1 MSRHFHARAGWTGAL
16 LISAALLSAC
26 GGGGDAGPAPVVEAP
41 TAIPS
46 ELSINATALS
56 DVMSGTAFT
65 SNAAALSGLSHLW
78 IFGDG
83 STSGEAS
90 PKHDYAKVGDY
101 EVSLRVTN
109 SAGASKE
116 VKFKLSVNNRA
127 HVRGLVCSAAND
139 GGWCWQQPRPTGT
152 SREDYFFLDAQTG
165 WSVGDNGEIFK
176 TADGGKTWA
185 RQDSGLR
192 TRLLAIAFADA
203 NSGWAVGEFGAVLRS
218 TDGGKT
224 WSQQALGLSD
234 SGMRLRV
241 IDANTAVAYSS
252 YGYSRV
258 RRTTDGGKTWTEASF
273 TPTEV
278 GSDGTLWSFDGNT
291 LKKSADGGATSST
304 LYTGSGYSERFQL
317 LSPQLL
323 FLRNFSAIWDSATS
337 RYINKLT
344 LRRSTDGGASWTSY
358 EAQGLIDADLNYSGP
373 GEVVFQDADR
383 GFLVAGAAI
392 YRTADGGRNW
402 TKLGVPSTG
411 SWSYSS
417 ARVFAGGVLYRKSNA
432 YDSKDHFISEDGG
445 SSWQRIAT
453 PTSEGLYDYSPR
465 RLGAKSWLWVKGD
478 QAYLSQDG
486 MQSWTQVGGVSSEV
500 AQRSLVAAWFFDAKR
515 GLALNA
521 SGELQETSN
530 GGLVWTTKLKNLA
543 ATGYGGSE
551 FQFLANGS
559 KGWLLAGD
567 GKIYRST
574 DGGASWA
581 TPLMGRYTISAFHF
595 VDENNGFAQ
604 ASDQN
609 TGKSWLL
616 ASSDGGASWSE
627 RAELGATGSALQFGS
642 DKKGVIVGYGGR
654 ILATDDGGKTWVARF
669 SGTAASLNRVLFSD
683 ASTVWALGESG
694 TVLKSLDAGQTWTRV
709 NVGATQRLNS
719 IRFVDAQQGWIVGEG
734 GTVLFTRDGGQT
746 WVPQNAG
753 TQKSLQRVYAVDA
766 RSAWIS
772 GGEGTLLATGTG
784 GF

>member
-1 MSRHFHARAGWTGAL
+1 MNRNTHARAGWTGAL

-26 GGGGDAGPAPVVEAP
+26 GGGGDGGPAPVVEAP

-46 ELSINATALS
+46 ELSISATALS

-78 IFGDG
+78 TFGDG
-83 STSGEAS
+83 STSGEVS

-101 EVSLRVTN
+101 EVSLRVPN
-109 SAGASKE
+109 SAGASTE

-127 HVRGLVCSAAND
+127 HVRGLVCSSAND
-139 GGWCWQQPRPTGT
+139 SGWCWQQPRPTGT

-176 TADGGKTWA
+176 TVDGGTSWT

-224 WSQQALGLSD
+224 WSQQAVGLSDLGLS
-234 SGMRLRV
+234 LRV
-241 IDANTAVAYSS
+241 IDANSAVVYAG
-252 YGYSRV
+252 YGNSRV

-273 TPTEV
+273 APAAV
-278 GSDGTLWSFDGNT
+278 GTDGTLWSFDGNT
-291 LKKSADGGATSST
+291 LKKSADGGATSTT
-304 LYTGSGYSERFQL
+304 LYTGGNFSDRFQL

-323 FLRNFSAIWDSATS
+323 FLRNFSVTWDSANS
-337 RYINKLT
+337 RYVHKLT

-358 EAQGLIDADLNYSGP
+358 EAQGLIDADLNFSGP
-373 GEVVFQDADR
+373 GEVLFQDADR
-383 GFLVAGAAI
+383 GFLVASAAI
-392 YRTADGGRNW
+392 YRTIDGGRNW

-411 SWSYSS
+411 NWTYSN
-417 ARVFAGGVLYRKSNA
+417 ARVLAGGVLYRTANA
-432 YDSKDHFISEDGG
+432 YNGRDHFTSEDGG
-445 SSWQRIAT
+445 NSWQRITA
-453 PTSEGLYDYSPR
+453 PTSEGLYEYRPR

-478 QAYLSQDG
+478 QAYLSLDG
-486 MQSWTQVGGVSSEV
+486 MQSWTQVGGVSSDV

-515 GLALNA
+515 GLTLNA

-530 GGLVWTTKLKNLA
+530 GGLVWTTKIKNLA

-551 FQFLANGS
+551 FQFLAKGS

-595 VDENNGFAQ
+595 VDESNGFAQ
-604 ASDQN
+604 AYDPASS
-609 TGKSWLL
+609 KSWLL
-616 ASSDGGASWSE
+616 VSSDGGASWSE
-627 RAELGATGSALQFGS
+627 RAELSTLGAALQFGS

-654 ILATDDGGKTWVARF
+654 IMATDDGGKTWVARF
-669 SGTAASLNRVLFSD
+669 SGTSADLNRVLFSD
-683 ASTVWALGESG
+683 ASTVWVLGGAG
-694 TVLKSLDAGQTWTRV
+694 TVLKSVDAGQTWSRV

-719 IRFVDAQQGWIVGEG
+719 IRFIDAQQGWIVGEG

-753 TQKSLQRVYAVDA
+753 TQKALQRVFAVDG

-772 GGEGTLLATGTG
+772 GADGTLLATGTG

>member
-46 ELSINATALS
+46 ELGINATALS

-78 IFGDG
+78 TFGDG

-139 GGWCWQQPRPTGT
+139 GGWCWQQPRPTGS

-176 TADGGKTWA
+176 TADGGKTWT

-192 TRLLAIAFADA
+192 TRLLSVAFADA
-203 NSGWAVGEFGAVLRS
+203 NNGWAVGSYGAVLRS

-234 SGMRLRV
+234 SGLRV
-241 IDANTAVAYSS
+241 RALDANTAVVYST
-252 YGYSRV
+252 YGYGYGRM
-258 RRTTDGGKTWTEASF
+258 RRTTDGGKTWVEQAF
-273 TPTEV
+273 GPTEIAA
-278 GSDGTLWSFDGNT
+278 DGTLWSFDGYT
-291 LKKSADGGATSST
+291 LKKSSDGGATSST
-304 LYTGSGYSERFQL
+304 VLSGGSYSDRLQL

-323 FLRNFSAIWDSATS
+323 FVRSVSSVWDSANS
-337 RYINKLT
+337 RYITKLT
-344 LRRSTDGGASWTSY
+344 LRRSSDAGVSWTSY
-358 EAQGLIDADLNYSGP
+358 EAQGLADADLGYSGL
-373 GEVVFQDADR
+373 GEVSFQDADK
-383 GFLVAGAAI
+383 GFLVGGANI
-392 YRTADGGRNW
+392 YRSVDGGRNW
-402 TKLGVPSTG
+402 SKVGMPSSG
-411 SWSYSS
+411 SWSNGS
-417 ARVFAGGVLYRKSNA
+417 ARVFAGGVLYRKS
-432 YDSKDHFISEDGG
+432 YDGKEHVLSEDGG
-445 SSWQRIAT
+445 SSWQPIAT
-453 PTSEGLYDYSPR
+453 PTSDGLSNYSPR
-465 RLGAKSWLWVKGD
+465 RLGAKAWLWVNGD
-478 QAYLSQDG
+478 KAFMSSDG
-486 MQSWTQVGGVSSEV
+486 MLSWTQVGGVSSEV
-500 AQRSLVAAWFFDAKR
+500 AQRSLESAWFFDTKR

-530 GGLVWTTKLKNLA
+530 GGLAWSTKIKNLVVA
-543 ATGYGGSE
+543 NYGSSE

-567 GKIYRST
+567 GKIYRSM

-595 VDENNGFAQ
+595 VDESNGFAQ
-604 ASDQN
+604 AYDQN

-627 RAELGATGSALQFGS
+627 RGELGATGSALQFGS

-669 SGTAASLNRVLFSD
+669 SGTTASLNRVLFSD
-683 ASTVWALGESG
+683 ANTVWALGESG
-694 TVLKSLDAGQTWTRV
+694 TVLKSLDAGQTWRPV
-709 NVGATQRLNS
+709 NVGSTQRLNS
-719 IRFVDAQQGWIVGEG
+719 IRFVDALQGWIVGEG